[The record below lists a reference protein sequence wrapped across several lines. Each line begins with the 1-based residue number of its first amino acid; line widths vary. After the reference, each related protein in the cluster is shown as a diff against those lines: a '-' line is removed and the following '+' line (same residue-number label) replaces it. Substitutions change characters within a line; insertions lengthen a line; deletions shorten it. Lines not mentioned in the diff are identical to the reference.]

1 MLRSLVGSEM
11 CIRDRYFIDLSM
23 RRGQAFASSLSLL
36 AFVRVRSWNEN
47 KSFGIGIVVDES
59 GNVVGDEE
67 TVLVH
72 PSNFVK
78 NPNGKTAS
86 GVRTKTIIQ
95 GDIGEFKGKATL
107 ENITSRDGAPLH
119 QLGGFV
125 GTRVNDSL
133 MTKNLLS
140 REGATAPRGARL
152 DQTDFLLKTIVDSMR
167 RIDEDLM
174 VCRNAH
180 KKTIQL
186 LSHIAEKQGVK
197 QLVVGDEYLA
207 AKDKIWAK
215 RTEHHKARKAAKE
228 EQRNAGKKDDE
239 ESEVAKKVAND
250 DDDDDKLE
258 VDALLEETK
267 AETAPG
273 TGKKGKKSKK

>member
-1 MLRSLVGSEM
+1 
-11 CIRDRYFIDLSM
+11 M
-23 RRGQAFASSLSLL
+23 RRGQAFASSLQLL
-36 AFVRVRSWNEN
+36 AFVRVRSWNE
-47 KSFGIGIVVDES
+47 KKGFGIGLIVDES
-59 GNVVGDEE
+59 GAVIGSEEE

-72 PSNFVK
+72 PTNFVK
-78 NPNGKTAS
+78 NPKGRTAAS
-86 GVRTKTIIQ
+86 IRTRTIVQ
-95 GDIGEFKGKATL
+95 GDIGEFKGKPVL
-107 ENITSRDGAPLH
+107 ENVTGRDGAPIA
-119 QLGGFV
+119 QQDAFI
-125 GTRVNDSL
+125 GTRVNDAL

-197 QLVVGDEYLA
+197 QLIVGDEYIA
-207 AKDKIWAK
+207 AKDKIWSK
-215 RTEHHKARKAAKE
+215 RTEHHKAKKAARDDAK
-228 EQRNAGKKDDE
+228 GKDDDAE
-239 ESEVAKKVAND
+239 ETKKVPAAN

-273 TGKKGKKSKK
+273 AGKKGKKASKK